1 MTRKAEMRAMS
12 NDELWAFTN
21 TLSTKEWR
29 KFTEKDIADI
39 ALFINSDGCTGVP
52 DFYLDCCIIH
62 DWFYA
67 THRDFNGNPKTK
79 AFADKVL
86 EECIRKESWLGKW
99 SPMAWWRWQG
109 VKHWANKA
117 WEGTN

>member
-1 MTRKAEMRAMS
+1 MTRKQELREMS
-12 NDELWAFTN
+12 TEELLRFTD
-21 TLSTKEWR
+21 TLTTKDWR
-29 KFTEKDIADI
+29 GFTDRDIADI
-39 ALFINSDGCTGVP
+39 GLFIATDGCSGVP

-79 AFADKVL
+79 VFADKVL
-86 EECIRKESWLGKW
+86 KACIKKESWFGRF

-109 VKHWANKA
+109 VKHLAKKPWDNT
-117 WEGTN
+117 E